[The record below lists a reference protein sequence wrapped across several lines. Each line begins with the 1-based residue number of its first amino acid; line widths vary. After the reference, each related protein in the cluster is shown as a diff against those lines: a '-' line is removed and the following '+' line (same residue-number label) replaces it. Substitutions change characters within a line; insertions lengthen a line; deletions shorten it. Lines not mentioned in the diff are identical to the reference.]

1 MIVRVSVVLNRT
13 VDDSHWCFD
22 NCAQVLK
29 KCCGWRRS
37 SCRGKPVFAWTQL
50 VFGQTVTNIYCD
62 IFSIKL
68 HFWSIKRVKD
78 RTKYLVIQGFDGT
91 KLTFDWTFSVDR
103 LLFQALV
110 WYSTFRAKVS
120 CITSVDGIK
129 LWLLTWLVNWSVNW
143 HCYWLS
149 VIYTVSLD
157 VIGIVDS
164 KNKHTMNSK
173 RKEKDDHC
181 KVSEI
186 LVADGNVG

>member
-68 HFWSIKRVKD
+68 HFWSIRRVKD
-78 RTKYLVIQGFDGT
+78 RTKYMVIQGFDQT
-91 KLTFDWTFSVDR
+91 KLAFHQTLFVDR

-110 WYSTFRAKVS
+110 WYSTSEPKWVVS
-120 CITSVDGIK
+120 CQ
-129 LWLLTWLVNWSVNW
+129 LTVLNSG
-143 HCYWLS
+143 YWPDRSIGQL
-149 VIYTVSLD
+149 TH
-157 VIGIVDS
+157 IGIGCLS
-164 KNKHTMNSK
+164 FT
-173 RKEKDDHC
+173 
-181 KVSEI
+181 
-186 LVADGNVG
+186 L